1 MPLLRAEDTS
11 SPVIG
16 ELWSSDQKAET
27 SNADHYRSSPRDPVM
42 TLRAFVGPLSP
53 SKVSNQRRKFQ
64 ELFCLSTI

>member
-1 MPLLRAEDTS
+1 MPLLRAEDT

-64 ELFCLSTI
+64 ELFCLSAI